1 MGLKKKL
8 INSSINNI
16 KKVKPNLTEE
26 DLEVIEYGLEGLY
39 LTLTKLVIIIVLSII
54 LHIFKEVLLTILFY
68 NIIRFSAFGIHAKKS
83 SYCLI
88 NSLIFFIGGP
98 YLGIYLNI
106 NLITKIIISLICLI
120 CIILYAPADTVK
132 RPLINKKKRL
142 RFKIISI
149 ISSTI
154 LTILIIIYSKNSI
167 SNFMLIGFIEAT
179 LMVLPVTYKL
189 FGLPYNNYK
198 QYSNI

>member
-1 MGLKKKL
+1 MKKKL
-8 INSSINNI
+8 INSSIKNI
-16 KKVKPNLTEE
+16 KKFKPNLTDE
-26 DLEVIEYGLEGLY
+26 DLEIIEYGLEGTY
-39 LTLTKLVIIIVLSII
+39 LTITKLIIILVLSII

-68 NIIRFSAFGIHAKKS
+68 NIIRFSAFGIHASKS

-88 NSLIFFIGGP
+88 SSLILFIIGP
-98 YLGIYLNI
+98 ILTIYLHI
-106 NLITKIIISLICLI
+106 NLILKIVLSIICII

-132 RPLINKKKRL
+132 RPLINKKKRT

-149 ISSTI
+149 ISSLI
-154 LTILIIIYSKNSI
+154 LTSLIIIFNKLVISNIILLGLIEATILI
-167 SNFMLIGFIEAT
+167 
-179 LMVLPVTYKL
+179 LPVTYNL

>member
-1 MGLKKKL
+1 MKKKL
-8 INSSINNI
+8 INSSIKNI
-16 KKVKPNLTEE
+16 KKFKPDLTDE
-26 DLEVIEYGLEGLY
+26 DLEIIEYGLEGTY
-39 LTLTKLVIIIVLSII
+39 LTITKLIIILVLSII

-68 NIIRFSAFGIHAKKS
+68 NIIRFSAFGIHASKS

-88 NSLIFFIGGP
+88 SSLILFIIGP
-98 YLGIYLNI
+98 ILTIYLHI
-106 NLITKIIISLICLI
+106 NLILKIVLSIICII

-132 RPLINKKKRL
+132 RPLINKKKRT

-149 ISSTI
+149 ISSLI
-154 LTILIIIYSKNSI
+154 LTSLIIIFNKLVISNIILLGLIEATILI
-167 SNFMLIGFIEAT
+167 
-179 LMVLPVTYKL
+179 LPVTYNL